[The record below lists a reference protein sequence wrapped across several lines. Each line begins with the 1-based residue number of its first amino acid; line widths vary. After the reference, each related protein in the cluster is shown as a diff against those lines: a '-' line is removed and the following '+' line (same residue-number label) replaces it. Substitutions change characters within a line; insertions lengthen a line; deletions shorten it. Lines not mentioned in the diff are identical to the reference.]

1 MVQNSKPA
9 EPRLSPEGEAPP
21 EAKRRGRPRAYDPD
35 TAVRQATE
43 TFWDQG
49 YAGASLDDL
58 SAATGMNRP
67 SLYGA
72 FGDKQT
78 LFRIALDRY
87 MDESRATMIQ
97 AFRGGGTL
105 REALE
110 RVYHAALGRYL
121 SGDVGGRGCFLV
133 SAGLGQAVVDPV
145 VRETVANGLHELDRG
160 FERLFARTY
169 ERGELPPGT
178 DHAALARVAGVMVNA
193 LSVRARAGETREQ
206 LEATITAIVD
216 LICGPRVAA

>member
-1 MVQNSKPA
+1 MVQKSNPA
-9 EPRLSPEGEAPP
+9 GAAADQS
-21 EAKRRGRPRAYDPD
+21 KRRGRPRAYDPEV
-35 TAVRQATE
+35 ALWQATE

-78 LFRIALDRY
+78 LFRAALENYLDQ
-87 MDESRATMIQ
+87 SRARMIP

-105 REALE
+105 REALD
-110 RVYHAALGRYL
+110 RVYHAALGFYT
-121 SGDVGGRGCFLV
+121 SGDTGGRGCFLV
-133 SAGLGQAVVDPV
+133 SAGLGQAVVDPA
-145 VRETVANGLHELDRG
+145 VRQMVADGMHEMDRG
-160 FERLFARTY
+160 FERLFARAHAA
-169 ERGELPPGT
+169 GELPT
-178 DHAALARVAGVMVNA
+178 DADHAALAKVAGVMINA

-206 LEATITAIVD
+206 LDATIKAALD
-216 LICGPRVAA
+216 LICGPQASE

>member
-1 MVQNSKPA
+1 MVQNTNPEQPA
-9 EPRLSPEGEAPP
+9 R
-21 EAKRRGRPRAYDPD
+21 RRGRPRAYDPD
-35 TAVRQATE
+35 VALGRATE

-87 MDESRATMIQ
+87 MDQSRATMIQ
-97 AFRGGGTL
+97 AFRAGGTL
-105 REALE
+105 REALQ
-110 RVYHAALGRYL
+110 RVYHAALGFYM

-160 FERLFARTY
+160 FERLFAKAHAA
-169 ERGELPPGT
+169 GELPAEA

-206 LEATITAIVD
+206 LDATIDATID
-216 LICGPRVAA
+216 LICGPRAAA

>member
-1 MVQNSKPA
+1 MVQKLDPIESA
-9 EPRLSPEGEAPP
+9 AHA
-21 EAKRRGRPRAYDPD
+21 AKRRGRPRGYDPEV
-35 TAVRQATE
+35 ALRQATE

-78 LFRIALDRY
+78 LFRAALENY
-87 MDESRATMIQ
+87 MDQSRAAMIQ

-105 REALE
+105 REALD
-110 RVYHAALGRYL
+110 RVYHAALSRYT

-133 SAGLGQAVVDPV
+133 SAGLGQAVVDPA
-145 VRETVANGLHELDRG
+145 VREMVADGLHELDRG
-160 FERLFARTY
+160 FERLFARAY
-169 ERGELPPGT
+169 AAGELPPGT
-178 DHAALARVAGVMVNA
+178 DHAAQARVAGVMINA
-193 LSVRARAGETREQ
+193 LSVRARAGETDEQ
-206 LEATITAIVD
+206 LDATIKAILD
-216 LICGPRVAA
+216 LICGPQASE

>member
-1 MVQNSKPA
+1 MSETAV
-9 EPRLSPEGEAPP
+9 
-21 EAKRRGRPRAYDPD
+21 KRRGRPRAYDPD
-35 TAVRQATE
+35 VALAKATE
-43 TFWDQG
+43 IFWTQG
-49 YAGASLDDL
+49 FAGASLDDL

-97 AFRGGGTL
+97 AFRAGGTL

-160 FERLFARTY
+160 FERLFARAHAA
-169 ERGELPPGT
+169 GELAPDT
-178 DHAALARVAGVMVNA
+178 DHAALARVAGVMINA

-206 LEATITAIVD
+206 LDATIKAALD
-216 LICGPRVAA
+216 LICGPRVAG